1 MAVASN
7 SPFTSQILELKEKL
21 DCEEL
26 NPFYEPPHNFKIVT
40 VKQVLA
46 RAPLASLSI
55 HVKYYSAFFC
65 SGLLYAVCS

>member
-40 VKQVLA
+40 VKQRATIRRMQLA
-46 RAPLASLSI
+46 HNMDI
-55 HVKYYSAFFC
+55 YHKK
-65 SGLLYAVCS
+65 